1 MVSRRLEKVSQGIKT
16 AVSEI
21 IQSRLNDPRV
31 TGIISVTRVEC
42 STDLR
47 RARVFLSIIG
57 VEGKQRDLSFSGV
70 RSAVGYIQSHLAK
83 RLSMKV
89 CPTLQFELDDSLQKG
104 FEISRLIDQVS
115 AELAE
120 SDVKKEV
127 SVEEE
132 DSESEH
138 ER

>member
-1 MVSRRLEKVSQGIKT
+1 MASRRLERVTQGIKA
-16 AVSEI
+16 AVSDI

-31 TGIISVTRVEC
+31 TGMISVTRVEC
-42 STDLR
+42 SPDLR

-57 VEGKQRDLSFSGV
+57 VEGKGRDLSFSGV
-70 RSAVGYIQSHLAK
+70 KSAVGFIQSHMAK

-120 SDVKKEV
+120 SDGKKEV
-127 SVEEE
+127 SVEDE

>member
-1 MVSRRLEKVSQGIKT
+1 MVSRRLEKVSQGIKA

-31 TGIISVTRVEC
+31 TGMISVTRVEC
-42 STDLR
+42 SADLR
-47 RARVFLSIIG
+47 RARVFLSIMG

-70 RSAVGYIQSHLAK
+70 KSAVGFIQSHLAK

-89 CPTLQFELDDSLQKG
+89 CPTLQFEMDDSLQKG

-115 AELAE
+115 AEL
-120 SDVKKEV
+120 SGLDGKKEV
-127 SVEEE
+127 SDEAG
-132 DSESEH
+132 DSESEY